1 MKDYCSFA
9 DVFYGSGETNEFP
22 ETGIASKWF
31 YIKALCGNT
40 TPHAVLPF
48 GKISVGAFSGGY
60 PTGYGN
66 HEPNYCGGVTKFTD
80 TLKACG
86 FSHLHQTG
94 TGAIAY
100 YYNYAVVSPF
110 YGKTGDAFL
119 LRDLE
124 DEKAVPGY
132 YSARL
137 GDIRCEVTASHDV
150 AYHRYAFSRDGGK
163 IAVDFSNDGLSKEFP
178 ERFYSFPTDSVI
190 IKEDECTVLFSGML
204 SGIKLYFCVRA
215 IGENVKASL
224 FEDNDDIK
232 QGENKLEISDPQKHF
247 GAVFT
252 SDSKEIEIRVTYS
265 TLGFDE
271 AKKASAESTDSFEE
285 TRKKAYDKWN
295 SYLSKIEIGTKD
307 SALREKF
314 YSNFYH
320 SLIKPS
326 ILTGENV
333 LGAKGDTVIDLGTF
347 WDQYKTLLPL
357 IYMLYKDEGK
367 KISDA
372 VINISRTLGKIPCSF
387 GLTDKFPCEQQ
398 AKMLGV
404 ITLCD
409 AYHSGLCEKET
420 IEECIE
426 RELMR
431 DDYKEF
437 LKTGYFERYT
447 HIPDVTDA
455 CLDVADIT
463 ENEELKNKL
472 FKISEF
478 WKNAYGEDGLMS
490 ENSPY
495 YEGDRFTYSF
505 RLQSN
510 IEERIA
516 LAGGKE
522 RYTALLDDFFGF
534 GKESIRQITTTENPG
549 AKIKEAMCHRFEG
562 FNNECDMETPFSY
575 IFTGRHDRLC
585 EIETAAVKD
594 TWRLGR
600 NGLPG
605 NNDSGGLSS
614 CFIWLALGIF
624 PWAGKGKMLLGCP
637 QIESAKIHLQSG
649 KALNIET
656 VRSEKSDGTVKEIYF
671 DGRKIESYIID
682 TKNILGGG
690 TLKFIF

>member
-1 MKDYCSFA
+1 MKDYCALA

-60 PTGYGN
+60 PSGYGN
-66 HEPNYCGGVTKFTD
+66 HKPNYCGGVQKFTD
-80 TLKACG
+80 GLKALG

-110 YGKTGDAFL
+110 CNGIENAFV

-124 DEKAVPGY
+124 EEKAVPGY
-132 YSARL
+132 YSAKL
-137 GDIRCEVTASHDV
+137 EDIKCEVTASHDV
-150 AYHRYAFSRDGGK
+150 AYHRYTFSDKNVK
-163 IAVDFSNDGLSKEFP
+163 IAVDFSNDGLSKTFP
-178 ERFYSFPTDSVI
+178 ENFYSFASEAVI
-190 IKEDECTVLFSGML
+190 IKEDESTVLFSGIL
-204 SGIKLYFCVRA
+204 SGIKLYFCVKA
-215 IGENVKASL
+215 KGENVRASL
-224 FEDNDDIK
+224 FENDNEIK
-232 QGENKLEISDPQKHF
+232 PEKEKIEPEDTKKRF
-247 GAVFT
+247 GTVFSFDGST
-252 SDSKEIEIRVTYS
+252 AEIRVSYS
-265 TLGFDE
+265 TIGFE
-271 AKKASAESTDSFEE
+271 EVKKAIDESKASFEE
-285 TRKKAYDKWN
+285 TKKSAYEKWN
-295 SYLSKIEIGTKD
+295 EYLSKIEIETSDKEL
-307 SALREKF
+307 SEKF

-326 ILTGENV
+326 VLTGENV
-333 LGAKGDTVIDLGTF
+333 LGVKGDTVTDLGTF

-372 VINISRTLGKIPCSF
+372 IINISRTLGKISCSF

-409 AYHSGLCEKET
+409 AYYMGLCEKEKLD
-420 IEECIE
+420 ECIE
-426 RELMR
+426 RELER
-431 DDYKEF
+431 EDYKEF
-437 LKTGYFERYT
+437 LGTGYFERYT

-455 CLDVADIT
+455 CLNVAEIT
-463 ENEELKNKL
+463 ENKKLKERL
-472 FKISEF
+472 LEISEC

-534 GKESIRQITTTENPG
+534 GKESVKQITTTDNPG

-575 IFTGRHDRLC
+575 IFTDRHDRLC
-585 EIETAAVKD
+585 EIETAAVRD
-594 TWRLGR
+594 TYRLGR

-614 CFIWLALGIF
+614 CFLWLALGIF

-637 QIESAKIHLQSG
+637 QVDSAKIHLQSG
-649 KALNIET
+649 NTLTIET
-656 VRSEKSDGTVKEIYF
+656 VRTENSDDSVSEIYF
-671 DGRKIESYIID
+671 EGRKIENYIID
-682 TKNILGGG
+682 TKEILGGG
-690 TLKFIF
+690 TLKYIF